1 MLFRSLIAPVINI
14 ITTTNSKKM
23 KVVKVYGDTLR
34 ALSCLESS
42 PLTRRWI
49 LCSSLLASFSEQ
61 VFGEIEEMVDERLV
75 TSEVESRVAETG
87 LVAMPSPF
95 NSAPP
100 PAMDGMAV
108 VSKVLSG
115 TLMGMEYGL
124 YLRRGRTAFRNGCR
138 WTEEEAAEDAAAAA
152 AM

>member
-1 MLFRSLIAPVINI
+1 
-14 ITTTNSKKM
+14 
-23 KVVKVYGDTLR
+23 
-34 ALSCLESS
+34 
-42 PLTRRWI
+42 
-49 LCSSLLASFSEQ
+49 
-61 VFGEIEEMVDERLV
+61 MVDERLV

-87 LVAMPSPF
+87 LVVMPSPF
-95 NSAPP
+95 NSDPP

-115 TLMGMEYGL
+115 TVIGMEYGL
-124 YLRRGRTAFRNGCR
+124 YRRRGRTAFRNGCR